1 MTPRQFYYAY
11 PKRRVEQVAQ
21 AAGTTFA
28 NFKQIAVARGSV
40 GRRLA
45 ELLAIASDREITEL
59 EALYP
64 ERYEKR
70 QGVQQASWPRSGG

>member
-11 PKRRVEQVAQ
+11 SKEKVEQVAKD
-21 AAGTTFA
+21 AGTTFA

-40 GRRLA
+40 GRGLA
-45 ELLAIASDREITEL
+45 ERLCLASGGEISEL

-64 ERYEKR
+64 ERYEEPAE
-70 QGVQQASWPRSGG
+70 VQQAS